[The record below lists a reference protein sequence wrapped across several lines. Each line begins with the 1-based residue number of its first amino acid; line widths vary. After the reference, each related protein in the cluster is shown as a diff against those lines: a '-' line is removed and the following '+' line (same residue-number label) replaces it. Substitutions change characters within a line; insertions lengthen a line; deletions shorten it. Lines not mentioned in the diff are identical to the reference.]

1 MTTEALRATEAAR
14 QLGISTKK
22 LLLLR
27 LVHERDDG
35 VVRLDEQVIAGYH
48 GGQARV

>member
-22 LLLLR
+22 LLLR